1 MKKIKVFF
9 AVLMCKC
16 IRFVAKLM
24 GRGSSLPGQITLKFF
39 SDILKY
45 IKLPSKVIAVTGSNG
60 KTSTLEMIAHV
71 LKSAGL
77 KVAYN
82 KEGSNQIEGVTT
94 FLLSSCS
101 LGGKVKSDIVIMESD
116 ERFARH
122 TFKHFKPNHLIITN
136 LYRDQLTRNGHPE
149 WVYDVIS
156 ECMDDSMELILNAD
170 DPLVSKFGKGRDK
183 VRYFGADKLSFDE
196 EENTSVYHDGK
207 YCPCCKAPMEY
218 EYYHYNHIGKYEC
231 KNCGHKR
238 NDTVWTI
245 TDASLEEGYV
255 VVNGKYKIE
264 ISFSSIY
271 HCYNTLAAFAAADIA
286 GVPLDTAAKALSNYD
301 LASGRIVDFKL
312 GQREGTLLVSKHEN
326 SISYDQS
333 IRVAKA
339 DKRGSSVMIIV
350 DAISRKYDTYE
361 TSWLW
366 DIDFEM
372 LKSENVKEIVLA
384 GKYVEDLKTRF
395 SFTNIDDN
403 IIKCFKDIPEAAEY
417 LKSGDGFIYV
427 ITCFSD
433 KHKLL
438 ELTEGGKA

>member
-1 MKKIKVFF
+1 MKKLKVFF

-39 SDILKY
+39 PDILKY
-45 IKLPSKVIAVTGSNG
+45 IKLPEKVIAVTGSNG

-94 FLLSSCS
+94 FLLSACS
-101 LGGKVKSDIVIMESD
+101 LTGKVKSDIVIMESD

-170 DPLVSKFGKGRDK
+170 DPLVSKFGKDREN
-183 VRYFGADKLSFDE
+183 VRYFGADRLSFDE
-196 EENTSVYHDGK
+196 EENKSVYHDGK

-238 NDTVWTI
+238 NDTTWTI
-245 TDASLEEGYV
+245 TEASLEEGFV
-255 VVNGKYKIE
+255 TVNGKHKIE

-286 GVPLDTAAKALSNYD
+286 GVDMEVAAKALSNYD

-312 GQREGTLLVSKHEN
+312 GKREGTLLVSKHEN

-333 IRVAKA
+333 IRVARA
-339 DKRGSSVMIIV
+339 DKRGSTVMIIV

-372 LKSENVKEIVLA
+372 LCSENVKEIVLA

-395 SFTNIDDN
+395 SFTDIDDK
-403 IIKCFKDIPEAAEY
+403 IIKSYENIPDAVEY
-417 LKSGDGFIYV
+417 LKSGEGFIYV